1 MSGAGTLVRC
11 IGLGK
16 ATGLRSTWGLAGP
29 VLSGTAGRAAR
40 VAVVAALVGE
50 ALGDKH
56 PAVPDRL
63 STVGF
68 APRLVSG
75 ALGAA
80 ALARR
85 DGVPVLVP
93 ALAGATG
100 AVVGAVAGTR
110 WRKLAGGRIP
120 DWQAGLV
127 EDVVA
132 LGLAVVACRRTG

>member
-1 MSGAGTLVRC
+1 
-11 IGLGK
+11 
-16 ATGLRSTWGLAGP
+16 
-29 VLSGTAGRAAR
+29 
-40 VAVVAALVGE
+40 
-50 ALGDKH
+50 
-56 PAVPDRL
+56 
-63 STVGF
+63 
-68 APRLVSG
+68 
-75 ALGAA
+75 
-80 ALARR
+80 
-85 DGVPVLVP
+85 VLVP